1 MSTMTAVVLV
11 TAATALAYALV
22 VVAVC
27 LLRPDRSSA
36 GAPAM
41 PGNAEHRRDRHASMS
56 VTAGDETPSAPSRSN
71 RRAKYLEIGAWS
83 GRTYP
88 PRAVVVGYDGKAHS
102 RAAVAWAANEAA
114 RRDLPLVV
122 LHAANYPGM
131 TGEPGPGLCHRDPGA
146 LDAAE
151 EVTASG
157 VAEAVD
163 VVPWLDVVGATEV
176 TSAARALLE
185 ASRDASLVVVG
196 SRGAHRLFGVKWR
209 SVGLAVA
216 SRGHA
221 PVVVVGGGSQ
231 RKLPPASSSGEDHLA
246 LLTASSGLRR

>member
-1 MSTMTAVVLV
+1 
-11 TAATALAYALV
+11 LV

-71 RRAKYLEIGAWS
+71 RRAKYLEVGAWS

-196 SRGAHRLFGVKWR
+196 SRGAHRLCRARGRQPGPR
-209 SVGLAVA
+209 SSRRGRRRITEEVA
-216 SRGHA
+216 SRI
-221 PVVVVGGGSQ
+221 
-231 RKLPPASSSGEDHLA
+231 K
-246 LLTASSGLRR
+246 LRRGSSRPAHSLIRAAAMRYDRDTDSGSCRSPGFSSTC